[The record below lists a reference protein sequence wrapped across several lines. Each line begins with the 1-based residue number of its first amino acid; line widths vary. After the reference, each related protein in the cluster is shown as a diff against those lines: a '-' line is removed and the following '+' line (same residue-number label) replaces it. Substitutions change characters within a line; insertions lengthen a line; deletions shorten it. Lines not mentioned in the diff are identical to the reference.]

1 MNPHKVKFDSVFAL
15 WYILFAGEQEE
26 MKIRKSLSNTLVIS
40 DFIEVT
46 RKGKVVN
53 Q

>member
-1 MNPHKVKFDSVFAL
+1 
-15 WYILFAGEQEE
+15 EQEE
-26 MKIRKSLSNTLVIS
+26 MKIRKSLSNTSIIS